1 MRIGIVCYAT
11 VGGSGV
17 VATELAHALAFRGH
31 DIHLIS
37 AELPFRW
44 RWGTPGLT
52 FERVDTPSYP
62 LFREPQYLLALT
74 STLVRVSRQHKLDVI
89 HAHYAVPHAT
99 AAYLAHQILA
109 ADPGRPPRTVTTL
122 HGTDI
127 TLVGSD
133 PSYASVVGFSIEA
146 SHGVTAVSES
156 LKRDTFSALG
166 VRRDIRVIPNF
177 LECSDYRRQADDS
190 LRARLCPSGECDAL
204 VMHVSNFR
212 SVKRVELV
220 VEIFRRI
227 RAKVRARLV
236 MVGDGPDWPAVERQ
250 VGRRRLV
257 ERRRLRRRAARHR
270 PVAVGRPICSCCPR
284 RRNRF
289 GLAALEAM
297 SCEVPVV
304 ASRVGGIPEVVVGRR
319 HRLRAR
325 PGRPRRHGRVRHRRA
340 RRSRVARGRLARPRP
355 PTWSGVSAPASSC
368 RSTSGTTTRCWRA
381 GSRER
386 TEDAGRDP
394 PVCGGAHVTWLA
406 VGVGGALGA
415 MARHGLQVA
424 LTRWPATVSFPIGI
438 FFINVLGSGLI
449 GVIAG
454 AIASSRLIVSAEH
467 AGVSDGRPSREASR
481 HSRRSA
487 SIRWRSS
494 ATDTRAWRS
503 STSPAR
509 SASACWPSG
518 SAIGSRREA
527 PGRRS
532 PKPVTE

>member
-74 STLVRVSRQHKLDVI
+74 SALVRVSRQHRLDII

-109 ADPGRPPRTVTTL
+109 KDPGPAPKTVTTL

-133 PSYASVVGFSIEA
+133 PSYASVVGFSIES

-156 LKRDTFSALG
+156 LKRDTFAALE

-177 LECSDYRRQADDS
+177 LECSEYQRREDLS
-190 LRARLCPSGECDAL
+190 LRERLCPPGECDAI
-204 VMHVSNFR
+204 VTHVSNFR

-227 RAKVRARLV
+227 RSKVRARLV
-236 MVGDGPDWPAVERQ
+236 MVGDGPDRQAVERQ
-250 VGRRRLV
+250 VADAGLSHV
-257 ERRRLRRRAARHR
+257 
-270 PVAVGRPICSCCPR
+270 VDFVGEQYDVVSWLSVSDLFLLPSAQES
-284 RRNRF
+284 F

-297 SCEVPVV
+297 SCQVPVV
-304 ASRVGGIPEVVVGRR
+304 ASRVGGIPEVVTDGVTGFVCDPDDVDAMASRGIAILVDPAM
-319 HRLRAR
+319 RLRI
-325 PGRPRRHGRVRHRRA
+325 GRA
-340 RRSRVARGRLARPRP
+340 ATADVATRF
-355 PTWSGVSAPASSC
+355 C
-368 RSTSGTTTRCWRA
+368 TSVVVPEY
-381 GSRER
+381 ER
-386 TEDAGRDP
+386 YYDDVLAGR
-394 PVCGGAHVTWLA
+394 T
-406 VGVGGALGA
+406 
-415 MARHGLQVA
+415 
-424 LTRWPATVSFPIGI
+424 T
-438 FFINVLGSGLI
+438 
-449 GVIAG
+449 
-454 AIASSRLIVSAEH
+454 
-467 AGVSDGRPSREASR
+467 
-481 HSRRSA
+481 
-487 SIRWRSS
+487 
-494 ATDTRAWRS
+494 
-503 STSPAR
+503 
-509 SASACWPSG
+509 
-518 SAIGSRREA
+518 
-527 PGRRS
+527 
-532 PKPVTE
+532 